1 MDSLLKLPQLRSST
15 DTKGLRRLYDQIEA
29 HVRGLKSLDVP
40 DTEYGALLLPIL
52 IGKIPDEIRILLGRK
67 MTGESW
73 NLNTLLENFREELE
87 NRERCEGIQALSF
100 RDGRN
105 FNEQRGG
112 RKYSNTPFT
121 AAALMTSKTT
131 INCSFC
137 QKEHTSASCFVVT
150 DIEARKQI
158 LRKQGRCFL
167 CLKRN
172 HIARDCESRYMCK
185 YCSGKHHVSLCN
197 NNSRQSLATNS
208 RQSLA
213 TRQESNSRQQLGNV
227 QDSLAKEQTTQLR
240 DTKDTGNTKETR
252 NYHACLQDSVSLQT
266 AKAKVGV
273 GNKKLT
279 TGTEV
284 RVIFYSGSQ
293 RSYLTQRVRNKL
305 QLPTGSTESL
315 RIKTFGECETELTG
329 SCETVN
335 LAVGDIT
342 GRTRTQVEAFVV
354 PVICAPLGNQE
365 IDRAQVEYKH
375 LSDLNL
381 ADNNE
386 GDGVAEID
394 LLIGAD
400 QIGKFFTGKIRRGE
414 NANSPIASETILGWV
429 LSGPMPSRKKTT
441 LSSVNFVSTHVLRV
455 AAELPSVENEKQPE
469 ELLHRLWDLESIGG
483 GESTDDAY
491 IMYRQMKSCFAAG
504 NFNLRKWA
512 TNSPVLMAQIQNDE
526 EVLKS
531 LTTEHLNNTGESSY
545 AKESIGGLEEI
556 ETPKEHKVLGM
567 NWDTDSDTFVLKL
580 TKVVQFAR
588 NLEPSKRNVLKIAAK
603 LFDPLGL
610 RSSVTVLLRMLLQ
623 ELCAAKYEW
632 DAVISQSNQKVLE
645 KWIDDLET
653 VSSIVVP
660 RYYFL
665 AEERHPESVTLHGFG
680 DASQK
685 ACCAVIY
692 ICMETDS
699 GRTTNLVASKSRVTP
714 LAPMSIPRLQLIA
727 ALILARLMSVVKETL
742 SKIFNIT
749 ETTCWTDSSTVLHWI
764 KGKKDYKQF
773 VQNRIDEILRLTDS
787 ETWRFCPG
795 LENPANIGSRGQ
807 KASELA
813 QNDLW
818 WKGPQWLTLDPSAYP
833 NREFSQSDVELS
845 EECMKECRV
854 KLPTKGNTTVV
865 NVTNVSETHPPET
878 VGSTKISEII
888 DHKSYSSVTKLFRV
902 TAWVK
907 RFIRNLKTK
916 KACEVGEVVL
926 VQGEGLPRSQWK
938 IGRVEALLKSKDGE
952 VRGVKLR
959 ALNKKGKPIV
969 LRRPIQKLV
978 PLEIKEERKNEDS
991 KESKQDADIQKEE
1004 KPTKQRR
1011 IAAINA
1017 DLKRQSMIDQL

>member
-1 MDSLLKLPQLRSST
+1 MPMILFDQNYDGNQEKKLKQIRITLKERLDTSKTLDEEILQLIEADEEISTEIEEAGKYRESVHEMIVNIDSVLEAKPINETMSMR
-15 DTKGLRRLYDQIEA
+15 LRRLYDQIEV

-40 DTEYGALLLPIL
+40 DTDYGALLLPIL
-52 IGKIPDEIRILLGRK
+52 IGKIPDEIRILRN
-67 MTGESW
+67 MTGETW

-105 FNEQRGG
+105 SNEQRGG

-121 AAALMTSKTT
+121 AAARIRQLLTVRFVKKNIRQLVVLLLRISKQE
-131 INCSFC
+131 NRSYESKDDVFC
-137 QKEHTSASCFVVT
+137 VSNEIIS
-150 DIEARKQI
+150 
-158 LRKQGRCFL
+158 LG
-167 CLKRN
+167 
-172 HIARDCESRYMCK
+172 IA
-185 YCSGKHHVSLCN
+185 N
-197 NNSRQSLATNS
+197 Q
-208 RQSLA
+208 A
-213 TRQESNSRQQLGNV
+213 TRQELNSRQQLRNV
-227 QDSLAKEQTTQLR
+227 QDSLDKEQTTQSM
-240 DTKDTGNTKETR
+240 DTKNTGSTKETR
-252 NYHACLQDSVSLQT
+252 NYQVCLQDSVLLQT

-279 TGTEV
+279 TEI

-315 RIKTFGECETELTG
+315 RIKTFGECETELTA
-329 SCETVN
+329 SCEIVN

-342 GRTRTQVEAFVV
+342 GRTRTQVEGFVV

-400 QIGKFFTGKIRRGE
+400 QIG
-414 NANSPIASETILGWV
+414 
-429 LSGPMPSRKKTT
+429 
-441 LSSVNFVSTHVLRV
+441 
-455 AAELPSVENEKQPE
+455 
-469 ELLHRLWDLESIGG
+469 
-483 GESTDDAY
+483 
-491 IMYRQMKSCFAAG
+491 
-504 NFNLRKWA
+504 
-512 TNSPVLMAQIQNDE
+512 
-526 EVLKS
+526 
-531 LTTEHLNNTGESSY
+531 
-545 AKESIGGLEEI
+545 
-556 ETPKEHKVLGM
+556 
-567 NWDTDSDTFVLKL
+567 
-580 TKVVQFAR
+580 
-588 NLEPSKRNVLKIAAK
+588 
-603 LFDPLGL
+603 
-610 RSSVTVLLRMLLQ
+610 
-623 ELCAAKYEW
+623 
-632 DAVISQSNQKVLE
+632 
-645 KWIDDLET
+645 
-653 VSSIVVP
+653 
-660 RYYFL
+660 
-665 AEERHPESVTLHGFG
+665 
-680 DASQK
+680 
-685 ACCAVIY
+685 
-692 ICMETDS
+692 
-699 GRTTNLVASKSRVTP
+699 
-714 LAPMSIPRLQLIA
+714 
-727 ALILARLMSVVKETL
+727 
-742 SKIFNIT
+742 
-749 ETTCWTDSSTVLHWI
+749 
-764 KGKKDYKQF
+764 
-773 VQNRIDEILRLTDS
+773 
-787 ETWRFCPG
+787 
-795 LENPANIGSRGQ
+795 LENPADIGSRGQ

-833 NREFSQSDVELS
+833 DPEFAQSDVELTD
-845 EECMKECRV
+845 ECMKECRV

-865 NVTNVSETHPPET
+865 NVANVSETHPPET
-878 VGSTKISEII
+878 VGSTKLSEII

-916 KACEVGEVVL
+916 KACGKIDPLLKPSTLTIEEINDAEKIWIREIQEHVNKQKNYQDL
-926 VQGEGLPRSQWK
+926 TNQLGLYADKDHYQMSQWK

-991 KESKQDADIQKEE
+991 KDPKDDADIQNEV
-1004 KPTKQRR
+1004 KPTRQRR
-1011 IAAINA
+1011 IAAANA

>member
-1 MDSLLKLPQLRSST
+1 
-15 DTKGLRRLYDQIEA
+15 
-29 HVRGLKSLDVP
+29 
-40 DTEYGALLLPIL
+40 
-52 IGKIPDEIRILLGRK
+52 
-67 MTGESW
+67 MTG
-73 NLNTLLENFREELE
+73 
-87 NRERCEGIQALSF
+87 
-100 RDGRN
+100 
-105 FNEQRGG
+105 
-112 RKYSNTPFT
+112 
-121 AAALMTSKTT
+121 KTT

-227 QDSLAKEQTTQLR
+227 QDSLAKEQTTQSR

-252 NYHACLQDSVSLQT
+252 NYHACLQDSVLLQT

-279 TGTEV
+279 TEV
-284 RVIFYSGSQ
+284 RVIFDSGSQ

-315 RIKTFGECETELTG
+315 RIKTFGECETELTA

-455 AAELPSVENEKQPE
+455 AAELP
-469 ELLHRLWDLESIGG
+469 RG

-610 RSSVTVLLRMLLQ
+610 LSPVTVLLRMLLQ

-632 DAVISQSNQKVLE
+632 DAVISESNQKVLE

-653 VSSIVVP
+653 
-660 RYYFL
+660 
-665 AEERHPESVTLHGFG
+665 
-680 DASQK
+680 
-685 ACCAVIY
+685 
-692 ICMETDS
+692 
-699 GRTTNLVASKSRVTP
+699 
-714 LAPMSIPRLQLIA
+714 
-727 ALILARLMSVVKETL
+727 
-742 SKIFNIT
+742 
-749 ETTCWTDSSTVLHWI
+749 
-764 KGKKDYKQF
+764 
-773 VQNRIDEILRLTDS
+773 
-787 ETWRFCPG
+787 
-795 LENPANIGSRGQ
+795 
-807 KASELA
+807 
-813 QNDLW
+813 
-818 WKGPQWLTLDPSAYP
+818 
-833 NREFSQSDVELS
+833 
-845 EECMKECRV
+845 
-854 KLPTKGNTTVV
+854 GNTTVV

-916 KACEVGEVVL
+916 KACG
-926 VQGEGLPRSQWK
+926 K
-938 IGRVEALLKSKDGE
+938 IDPLLKPK
-952 VRGVKLR
+952 
-959 ALNKKGKPIV
+959 
-969 LRRPIQKLV
+969 
-978 PLEIKEERKNEDS
+978 IKEERKNEDS
-991 KESKQDADIQKEE
+991 KESKQDADIQNEE
-1004 KPTKQRR
+1004 KPTRQRR